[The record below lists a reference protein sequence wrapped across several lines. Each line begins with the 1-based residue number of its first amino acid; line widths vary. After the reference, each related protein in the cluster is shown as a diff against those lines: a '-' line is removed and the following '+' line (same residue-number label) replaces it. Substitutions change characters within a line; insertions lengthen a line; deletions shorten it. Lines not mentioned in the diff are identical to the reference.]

1 MDKVIKLS
9 LPSLAFVDKMM
20 RSATETSEKAKLFC
34 ISSLGRYAGPV
45 VIIGYLNRKNCVVI
59 KA

>member
-1 MDKVIKLS
+1 MDKVIRLS
-9 LPSLAFVDKMM
+9 LPSLAFVDKTM
-20 RSATETSEKAKLFC
+20 RSATETSEKDQLFC

-45 VIIGYLNRKNCVVI
+45 FITGYLNRKNYVVI